1 MVERAGEDMSANYRP
16 VVIIGAPRSGTNM
29 LRDVLCSLPG
39 MATWPCDE
47 INYLWRYGNVDY
59 PTDELPVD
67 RLTPKTR
74 DRIRRSFDWVA
85 HKYAADF
92 VVEKTC
98 ANSLRVPFVEAVVD
112 QPEYVYIVRDGIDAA
127 ASATDRW
134 RAPLDI
140 PYLAKKV
147 RFVPVQDLPRYAV
160 RYASARVDRLRDQE
174 RSLSTWGPKFTG
186 LEEIVGNES
195 TTSVAA
201 RQWQACVDASDE
213 AFAKIP
219 AERVHRVSYED
230 LVSDPVTVV
239 ANLAKGLG
247 WSGSEADVRSAV
259 AHVSSDSVGKG
270 RESLDAQQL
279 ADLRAII
286 GPTLDRHG
294 YR

>member
-1 MVERAGEDMSANYRP
+1 MSRIYRP

-85 HKYAADF
+85 RKYAADF

-98 ANSLRVPFVEAVVD
+98 ANSLRVPFVEAVLD
-112 QPEYVYIVRDGIDAA
+112 EPDYVYIVRDGVDAA

-160 RYASARVDRLRDQE
+160 RYASARVDRLRDQD
-174 RSLSTWGPKFTG
+174 RSLSTWGPKFVG
-186 LEEIVGNES
+186 LDEVVGDES

-201 RQWQACVDASDE
+201 RQWQACVDASDR
-213 AFAKIP
+213 AFADIP
-219 AERVHRVSYED
+219 SARVHRVSYEE

-247 WSGSEADVRSAV
+247 WAGLEEHVRSAV
-259 AHVSSDSVGKG
+259 APVSSDSVGKG
-270 RESLDAQQL
+270 RSLLDPEQL
-279 ADLRAII
+279 AALEAVI
-286 GPTLDRHG
+286 GSTLERHG